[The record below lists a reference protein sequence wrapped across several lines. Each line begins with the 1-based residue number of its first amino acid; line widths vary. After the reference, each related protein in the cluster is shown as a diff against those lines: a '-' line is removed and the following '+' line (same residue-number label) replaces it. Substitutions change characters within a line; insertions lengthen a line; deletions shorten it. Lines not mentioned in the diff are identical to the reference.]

1 MTETVNPPGPGGV
14 IHRVAGG
21 GYTSCRIWIPDLPA
35 ADRHWAPYPGDM
47 VDGRE
52 PPIGPVTCPHCIA
65 GTPAPVCSTDP
76 AALTLWT
83 IYSSPR
89 DCPGEHV
96 AREWR
101 AMRGREVPGLI
112 VARGRTLA
120 ACRAALDDHL
130 RGVGRGGLGYLCR
143 MPRALDDDPVIV
155 ESWL

>member
-1 MTETVNPPGPGGV
+1 MAATINPPGPGGV
-14 IHRVAGG
+14 IHRAAGG
-21 GYTSCRIWIPDLPA
+21 GYTACRIWIPDLPSV
-35 ADRHWAPYPGDM
+35 DRWWHPEDVGGGAP
-47 VDGRE
+47 
-52 PPIGPVTCPHCIA
+52 TCPHCIA

-101 AMRGREVPGLI
+101 VIQGREVPGLI
-112 VARGRTLA
+112 VARGATVA
-120 ACRAALDDHL
+120 ECRDALDEYL
-130 RGVGRGGLGYLCR
+130 RGAGRGGLAYLCR
-143 MPRALDDDPVIV
+143 MRRALDDDPVIV